1 MAKKTITSSAQD
13 MQEFNKASTELV
25 AVLNDLSKVLGD
37 NAKAAERFTGDS
49 AKNYTENFR
58 EAVSLGKT
66 LSGYTAD
73 QLKDRREETKF
84 LKDLTRLQQEQSRVQ
99 SKIGFLQDKLI
110 NARGAEATYIREALK
125 GLKEVDVTIGKSV
138 EHADK
143 LKETF
148 EEISKQSKFF
158 DNLSDMVK
166 DVPVLS
172 KVFGEFQTASDAARK
187 AAAEGKNG
195 FAAGAKQLG
204 GVFTKFIAAFTIGK
218 IVSGLK
224 DFDERTVSIGRNL
237 NVSREQSDRMVM
249 SLNRAARGMQGLTG
263 ADLQQ
268 GATMLAESLGTT
280 AISSIETSKEL
291 AAQTK
296 YLGISAEESAKQ
308 AEFSTATGQ
317 NIAKAGN
324 AMRGE
329 VMLSN
334 LRNKTGVKY
343 QAIMKDIANTSNA
356 TKLLMKGQG
365 INITQAAI
373 EAKKLGTTMEG
384 IANIGKSMLDFE
396 SSIANELEAELLT
409 GGEINNE
416 KARALALMGDTEGLA
431 KEVAKSGVLAKF
443 EGAKNVL
450 QQEALAKA
458 YGMSKEE
465 MADMVVKSKAMT
477 AMGASDQKDLEKK
490 YATQI
495 KAIDAAKASGDLA
508 KAATLEA
515 KLSQSIGNEE
525 LERQMKNQTVAEKQA
540 EAMIKMGEA
549 MDKLNIILKPIAA
562 AFEFIGKHIDIITK
576 GMLLMTVLMGPGKLG
591 GMVKNI
597 GGMFKGMSGKVT
609 AATTAATAGGGG
621 IAGAAG
627 KAGAGAA
634 GAGAAG
640 AGGGGGLLAKA
651 GSFFGNIGSKIANSG
666 VGKAVGNVAGKAGDL
681 VGKMNPAK
689 VLTGWLGKNAMKL
702 LKLPIISTLL
712 EGLFAK
718 GDIEGM
724 IQGATDKNTLYQ
736 QVGKR
741 TWQGFGAAAGGIL
754 GGAIGSLG
762 GPVSILGA
770 IGGNML
776 GSYVGG
782 ALADLIGAEGMGKF
796 MVDNFFQED
805 KKNAPIALAT
815 GGITSGPTRAL
826 IGEAGPEA
834 VIPLRE
840 FYAKIDE
847 LIVAVKQG
855 GNISIGAN
863 KLNEAIGL
871 NLHPMR

>member
-13 MQEFNKASTELV
+13 IQEFNKASTELV
-25 AVLNDLSKVLGD
+25 AVLNDLSKALGD

-84 LKDLTRLQQEQSRVQ
+84 LKDLTKLQQEQSRIQ

-110 NARGAEATYIREALK
+110 NARGAEASYIREALK
-125 GLKEVDVTIGKSV
+125 GLKEVDVTIEKSV

-143 LKETF
+143 LKDTF

-172 KVFGEFQTASDAARK
+172 KVFGEFQNASDAARK

-204 GVFTKFIAAFTIGK
+204 GVFTKFVAAFTIGK
-218 IVSGLK
+218 IVSGLQ
-224 DFDERTVSIGRNL
+224 DFDERTVAIGRNL
-237 NVSREQSDRMVM
+237 NVSREQSDRMVL
-249 SLNRAARGMQGLTG
+249 SLNRAARSIQGLTG
-263 ADLQQ
+263 ADLQK

-280 AISSIETSKEL
+280 AISSISTSKEL
-291 AAQTK
+291 VAQTK

-308 AEFSTATGQ
+308 AEFSTATGE

-334 LRNKTGVKY
+334 LRNKTGIKY
-343 QAIMKDIANTSNA
+343 QAIMKDVANTSNA
-356 TKLLMKGQG
+356 AKLLMKGQG
-365 INITQAAI
+365 VNITQAAI

-416 KARALALMGDTEGLA
+416 RARALALMGDTEGLA

-490 YATQI
+490 YATQL
-495 KAIDAAKASGDLA
+495 KAIDAAKASGNLA

-525 LERQMKNQTVAEKQA
+525 LERQMKNRTVAEKQA
-540 EAMIKMGEA
+540 EAMTKMGEA
-549 MDKLNIILKPIAA
+549 MDSLNKILKPIGE
-562 AFEFIGKHIDIITK
+562 AFDFIGKHIQIITK
-576 GMLLMTVLMGPGKLG
+576 GMFSMTELMSSGKLG
-591 GMVKNI
+591 GMVKNLSTS
-597 GGMFKGMSGKVT
+597 FKGMSSMFGKD
-609 AATTAATAGGGG
+609 AAQGLAKSASSPTGFRN
-621 IAGAAG
+621 AAG
-627 KAGAGAA
+627 QFAKAPAA
-634 GAGAAG
+634 AA
-640 AGGGGGLLAKA
+640 GGGGLLGKV
-651 GSFFGNIGSKIANSG
+651 GGFFGNIGSKIANSG
-666 VGKAVGNVAGKAGDL
+666 VGKFVGNAAGKAGDL

-782 ALADLIGAEGMGKF
+782 ALADVIGAEGMGKF

-847 LIVAVKQG
+847 LIAAVKQG
-855 GNISIGAN
+855 GNIHIGAN